1 MAKCADTF
9 RGLRKWC
16 YSEFDRRFA
25 CWANNHGGWAKMKRA
40 ERKRMRKPEKERA
53 MKEEEDHE
61 RVDKR

>member
-1 MAKCADTF
+1 
-9 RGLRKWC
+9 
-16 YSEFDRRFA
+16 
-25 CWANNHGGWAKMKRA
+25 MKRA